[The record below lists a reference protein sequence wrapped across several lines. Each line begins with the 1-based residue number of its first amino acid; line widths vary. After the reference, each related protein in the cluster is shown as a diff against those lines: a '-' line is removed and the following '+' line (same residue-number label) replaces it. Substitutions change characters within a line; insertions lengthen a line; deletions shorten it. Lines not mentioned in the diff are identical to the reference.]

1 MISKTITSVNALK
14 AIYKKVRNSTE
25 FESASH
31 LIIQHLQYIT
41 FACNIYILF
50 LDKTSKFVQFLA
62 IDVDDGLITTA
73 KDKLLDDNTDY
84 FTKNSI
90 HFSTLNLMDIDNV
103 NKVFKE
109 YLNRFQKE
117 QFDLMFC
124 FSVTMW
130 IHLNHGDDGLE
141 LFFKTAKK
149 WCKYLVLE
157 PQPWKCYKTA
167 SRRMRRANQ
176 PDFEYLNKIKYQCD
190 KLLPYITN
198 MCVNSGFA
206 VKQVFGETG
215 WKRPIILFESVI

>member
-1 MISKTITSVNALK
+1 MGQKYPFFTP
-14 AIYKKVRNSTE
+14 
-25 FESASH
+25 
-31 LIIQHLQYIT
+31 
-41 FACNIYILF
+41 ACNIYILF
-50 LDKTSKFVQFLA
+50 LDKTNKCVQFLA
-62 IDVDDGLITTA
+62 IDADDGLIATA
-73 KDKLLDDNTDY
+73 KDKLLDDNIDY
-84 FTKNSI
+84 FTRNSI

-103 NKVFKE
+103 NEVFKE

-157 PQPWKCYKTA
+157 PQPWKCYRTA

-198 MCVNSGFA
+198 MCVNCGFA